1 MAKQIVAFIEENSI
15 YKPSMSG
22 FRKHHSTKTLLMEI
36 RDDIVGAMNKDEITL
51 ATFIN
56 YSKTFDTFDFKTLLC
71 KLRKLGFSYSA
82 STLMLSYLRDR
93 KQFVQIDDKQ
103 SNRENVIFG
112 VPQGSALE
120 PILFNLYTSDLQD
133 NVNGGDTYR
142 FVCHSEILHD

>member
-1 MAKQIVAFIEENSI
+1 MQASQVRIII
-15 YKPSMSG
+15 
-22 FRKHHSTKTLLMEI
+22 
-36 RDDIVGAMNKDEITL
+36 
-51 ATFIN
+51 
-56 YSKTFDTFDFKTLLC
+56 LC
-71 KLRKLGFSYSA
+71 FHTYVVVH
-82 STLMLSYLRDR
+82 DR

-112 VPQGSALE
+112 VPQGSALG